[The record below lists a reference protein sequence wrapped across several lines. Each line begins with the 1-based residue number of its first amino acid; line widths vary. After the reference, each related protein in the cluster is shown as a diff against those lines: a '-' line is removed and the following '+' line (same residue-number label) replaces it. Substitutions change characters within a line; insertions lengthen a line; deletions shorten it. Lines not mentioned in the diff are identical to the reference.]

1 MTRIVLDTNVFV
13 GACLGAGA
21 SNQIVGACLENRLV
35 AIMGNALFAEYEDV
49 LSRDALFAKSRLN
62 RQEREELF
70 DIFSAHC
77 AWIRVYYQWRPNLK
91 DEADNHLIELA
102 VAGNAACIVT
112 RNTKDIAVGQ
122 LAFPHIKILT
132 PEAFLKEHSL

>member
-62 RQEREELF
+62 RKEREELF
-70 DIFSAHC
+70 DIFCAHC
-77 AWIRVYYQWRPNLK
+77 EWIRVYYQWRPNLK

-102 VAGNAACIVT
+102 VAGNAECIVT

>member
-1 MTRIVLDTNVFV
+1 MTRIVVDTNVFV

-21 SNQIVGACLENRLV
+21 SNVIVGACLEDRFV

-62 RQEREELF
+62 RKEREELF

-77 AWIRVYYQWRPNLK
+77 EWIRVYYQWRPNLK

-102 VAGNAACIVT
+102 VAGNAKCIVT
-112 RNTKDIAVGQ
+112 RNMKDFATGQ

-132 PEAFLKEHSL
+132 PEAFLKEHPL